1 MTVGE
6 KIKKYRL
13 ELGMTQEQLGRELG
27 VGKAAVQK
35 YESNQ
40 VQNLKSSHIKK
51 LCVLF
56 NRRPWDFI
64 FDEESNDTES
74 LENVPITCEKIRNES
89 LQLLE
94 ILASLNETGRN
105 KVKEYINDIS
115 KIDEY
120 RKSST

>member
-120 RKSST
+120 RQSST